1 MNKFIGILITIY
13 VLSILAWS
21 GMVRAQTVVLSQASF
36 DNNNLMLL
44 IEGRTNSACGVS
56 VQAEVLKTPASPAK
70 TQVNL
75 QVVKNQNVDFCITL
89 ETQREFSKILDIR
102 SLGLNGGSYEFTLSN
117 PVASLSES
125 FRFTANIP
133 EGSHYPGCE
142 LLNVSGFLS
151 RSDNGFWVLTTNHG
165 QVMILK
171 SRFDLTK
178 YLGLH
183 VSVEGFEIL
192 HRTGP
197 SFEVSGHSPLRV
209 SPTSEDPT
217 MFLLSI
223 SAEML

>member
-21 GMVRAQTVVLSQASF
+21 GLVSAQTVVLSQASF

-44 IEGRTNSACGVS
+44 VEGRTNSACGVS
-56 VQAEVLKTPASPAK
+56 VQAEVSKNSSSSAK
-70 TQVNL
+70 TQVYL

-102 SLGLNGGSYEFTLSN
+102 SLGLNGGSYEFVLSN
-117 PVASLSES
+117 PVTSLSQA
-125 FRFTANIP
+125 FQFTADIP
-133 EGSHYPGCE
+133 ESSQYPGCE
-142 LLNVSGFLS
+142 LVNVSGFLS
-151 RSDNGFWVLTTNHG
+151 RSDNGLWVLTSDHG
-165 QVMILK
+165 QVMVLK

-183 VSVEGFEIL
+183 VSIEGFEIL